1 MLIQFNFKNYKSFRE
16 ETVLD
21 LSATKMTEFSDRVV
35 NISSEKVL
43 PIALIYGANASGKSN
58 IYDAFR
64 CMGNYV
70 LKSFNFGDDEDVF
83 KKSKPV
89 PFLFDEQTARS
100 ETTFEIYFTMPS
112 DNKEKTYNYGFSVGV
127 NGVTEEWFNYKA
139 KTGTVYRPIF
149 NRFEEKLELQ
159 GIPEDSRKNIEVALE
174 KQVLIASL
182 GAKLKIEICK
192 IIREWFLLNHVADFG
207 DHIKS
212 FIMESSMPRGFFS
225 DVKIQEDVVNYLSSF
240 DNSIKGFRIE
250 DLPQQDDEEKKEYKV
265 STIHKSV
272 DSDTEVEIPL
282 TSESSGTLKMLSL
295 YQKLQDTIIKGG
307 VLMIDELN
315 ARLHPLL
322 VRNFILTF
330 LNPEINKNHA
340 QLIFTSHETW
350 LLSKELLRRDE
361 IWFVEKSNDG
371 DSMLYSLADFI
382 DSDGD
387 KIRKDE
393 NYEKNYLLGKYG
405 AIPTL
410 KGINIPK
417 EV

>member
-1 MLIQFNFKNYKSFRE
+1 MIKTKGEFNMLIQFNFKNYKSFRE

-192 IIREWFLLNHVADFG
+192 IIREWFLLN
-207 DHIKS
+207 
-212 FIMESSMPRGFFS
+212 
-225 DVKIQEDVVNYLSSF
+225 
-240 DNSIKGFRIE
+240 
-250 DLPQQDDEEKKEYKV
+250 
-265 STIHKSV
+265 
-272 DSDTEVEIPL
+272 
-282 TSESSGTLKMLSL
+282 
-295 YQKLQDTIIKGG
+295 
-307 VLMIDELN
+307 
-315 ARLHPLL
+315 
-322 VRNFILTF
+322 
-330 LNPEINKNHA
+330 
-340 QLIFTSHETW
+340 
-350 LLSKELLRRDE
+350 
-361 IWFVEKSNDG
+361 
-371 DSMLYSLADFI
+371 
-382 DSDGD
+382 
-387 KIRKDE
+387 
-393 NYEKNYLLGKYG
+393 
-405 AIPTL
+405 
-410 KGINIPK
+410 
-417 EV
+417 

>member
-1 MLIQFNFKNYKSFRE
+1 
-16 ETVLD
+16 
-21 LSATKMTEFSDRVV
+21 
-35 NISSEKVL
+35 
-43 PIALIYGANASGKSN
+43 
-58 IYDAFR
+58 
-64 CMGNYV
+64 
-70 LKSFNFGDDEDVF
+70 
-83 KKSKPV
+83 
-89 PFLFDEQTARS
+89 
-100 ETTFEIYFTMPS
+100 
-112 DNKEKTYNYGFSVGV
+112 
-127 NGVTEEWFNYKA
+127 
-139 KTGTVYRPIF
+139 
-149 NRFEEKLELQ
+149 
-159 GIPEDSRKNIEVALE
+159 
-174 KQVLIASL
+174 
-182 GAKLKIEICK
+182 
-192 IIREWFLLNHVADFG
+192 G